1 MASTGN
7 VFFEPN
13 GYILESMNLEVFDR
27 RPANGAGFVC
37 FGQHCVASNDLVAQ
51 QVIAYTRGCL
61 DALQITNGAT
71 HTQALK
77 IKLGGSCETGR
88 YFVKGALTLVD
99 FFGTKTFGE
108 HGEETP
114 VLKADFLWFTPKY
127 SFCLWV

>member
-99 FFGTKTFGE
+99 FFWNENIWRT
-108 HGEETP
+108 
-114 VLKADFLWFTPKY
+114 W
-127 SFCLWV
+127 